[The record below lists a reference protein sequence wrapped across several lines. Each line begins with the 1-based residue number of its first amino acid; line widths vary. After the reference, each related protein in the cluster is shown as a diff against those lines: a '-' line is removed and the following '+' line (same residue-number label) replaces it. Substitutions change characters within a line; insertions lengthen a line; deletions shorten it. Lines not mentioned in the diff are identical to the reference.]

1 MILEEEMKDL
11 VREVWRDYQEKYAFY
26 QPVLGFI
33 VAFGSGKK
41 RIEVNVVPVSKLGDY
56 GVWLNIKNE
65 GWAGMACQDAQ
76 KILRRRI
83 SEVVKNIYCFKSPY
97 DLAKS
102 IMEGKLELARND
114 QIEVPA
120 L

>member
-11 VREVWRDYQEKYAFY
+11 VREVWQDFQEKYAFY

-33 VAFGSGKK
+33 IPFGKGKR
-41 RIEVNVVPVSKLGDY
+41 RISVNVVPLSEIDGY

-65 GWAGMACQDAQ
+65 GWADMAVHDGQ
-76 KILRRRI
+76 KLLRKRI
-83 SEVVKNIYCFKSPY
+83 SEVIKSFYCFKSPY

-102 IMEGKLELARND
+102 IMEGKLELAKSD
-114 QIEVPA
+114 
-120 L
+120 